1 MILTGGLDETSPRH
15 LTDPDPARVKFLR
28 GGVDYFLLAV
38 PHSLGKLKQLRIWHN
53 NKGSNPS
60 WFLQRVM
67 VRDLQTDTKT
77 WFVNLRWLAVEE
89 DDGQIDRTLQTATK
103 EELTNFNL
111 LFSTEARKNLTD
123 NHLWFSVVARPPK
136 STFTRVQ
143 RLSCCLSVILTTML
157 ANAMFYQVGDESS
170 SGTSIHVGP
179 FSFSIKQISIG
190 ITSSLVVLPINII
203 VVTIFRKIRPADPKR
218 KEETEKDPNQQG
230 EKYKPDDEVEVT
242 EDCSDDESEG
252 EENDKNEDKK
262 DKAKTKAKKKPK
274 TLSPKFAY
282 LAYFLIFL
290 ASTVSGTFTVF
301 YGLTFGKEKSEGWI
315 SSMMISFW
323 QDVLISQPL
332 KVFAA
337 AMFFALVIKDPNK
350 NAEEETEQQGN
361 ELTQDE
367 ELIHKNVQ
375 NSDDEKALR
384 KLGFVDKPPD
394 PEKLEAARQLRLKQK
409 QMSSILYEIVQYL
422 FFLVIV
428 LIIAYGNRDPMAY
441 GVTRAMESIF
451 VNSEYTGMA
460 EFSAVR
466 MRFM

>member
-1 MILTGGLDETSPRH
+1 M
-15 LTDPDPARVKFLR
+15 DPEPARVKFLR
-28 GGVDYFLLAV
+28 GAVDYFLLAV

-67 VRDLQTDTKT
+67 IRDLQTDTKT

-123 NHLWFSVVARPPK
+123 NHLWFSVLARPPK

-143 RLSCCLSVILTTML
+143 RLSCCLSVILTTMV

-190 ITSSLVVLPINII
+190 ITSSMVVLPVNIL
-203 VVTIFRKIRPADPKR
+203 VVTIFRKIRPPDPTKN
-218 KEETEKDPNQQG
+218 KEEKEKDPNQQG
-230 EKYKPDDEVEVT
+230 EKYKPDDEVEII
-242 EDCSDDESEG
+242 EDSSDDEDDNG
-252 EENDKNEDKK
+252 ENDETKDKK
-262 DKAKTKAKKKPK
+262 AKAEKTKKKPK
-274 TLSPKFAY
+274 KLSPKFAY
-282 LAYFLIFL
+282 LAYVLIFL

-367 ELIHKNVQ
+367 ELIHKNVK
-375 NSDDEKALR
+375 NSDEEKALR
-384 KLGFVDKPPD
+384 KIGFVDKPPD

-409 QMSSILYEIVQYL
+409 QMKSIIHEMVQYF

-441 GVTRAMESIF
+441 GVTRSMESYF
-451 VNSEYTGMA
+451 VNSDYTGMG
-460 EFSAVR
+460 EFSSVR
-466 MRFM
+466 IRLMWLDVTSLLDC